1 MSGPG
6 DAFSTQSPI
15 ATPDRSSVRLVSDFS
30 SNNASLS
37 NISTGY
43 DGAQGLLN
51 DSDCIEYTGNSLS
64 TPDKAYTP
72 ERPAIGSRLLSS
84 IQNAQ
89 PTAAALS
96 RSKTVLHSR
105 AKSLAAFVPKL
116 SPSAP
121 SPSPSPEQRPQTAQ
135 QNSSNKLFGDLFNG
149 ESAPVRLGIPASS
162 PLREKEEMEYI
173 MEYRSGLTERPR
185 KRASMLPQTPEKQK
199 TSWFGRKFASPS
211 HQQQTP
217 QQQQSPAVAHDD
229 LANMNIMTS
238 LFPHG
243 QSDEL
248 TPHAFNDLLVNAT
261 TLLQRMQS
269 AYKEKVDFIATMQ
282 PEMDVQREEVEEAEI
297 RSRHFK
303 LQLEDM
309 GRRAQEQEKAMQ
321 ELASQL
327 SEERFRHQEAREKE
341 ARKASRSFIKPTPL
355 PSPADETTDDETTPR
370 RRAAGGKRTSAGS
383 TDASDS
389 GFESDMDRDSE
400 SRWSQDPLDPA
411 AQRAVLSAPSPV
423 ITPTK
428 QRVGGINA
436 HAPHHSSNLRNS
448 VTSVS
453 KRLGSDGS
461 AWAVMERLRGEN
473 VALRAQVAEMQGELQ
488 GCIELIGRVRI

>member
-1 MSGPG
+1 MSGPA

-15 ATPDRSSVRLVSDFS
+15 ATPDRSSIRLVSDFPS
-30 SNNASLS
+30 HNRSLS

-43 DGAQGLLN
+43 DGAQGLLD
-51 DSDCIEYTGNSLS
+51 DSDCIEYTGHSLS
-64 TPDKAYTP
+64 NPDKAYTP
-72 ERPAIGSRLLSS
+72 ERQAIGSRLLSS
-84 IQNAQ
+84 LQNAQ

-116 SPSAP
+116 NPTAP
-121 SPSPSPEQRPQTAQ
+121 SLSPSPEQRPQTAQ
-135 QNSSNKLFGDLFNG
+135 QNSPNKFFGELFNG
-149 ESAPVRLGIPASS
+149 ESAPVRLGIPPSS

-185 KRASMLPQTPEKQK
+185 KRTSMLPHTPEKQK
-199 TSWFGRKFASPS
+199 TGWFGRKLASPS
-211 HQQQTP
+211 HQQ
-217 QQQQSPAVAHDD
+217 QQQQSPAVANDD

-238 LFPHG
+238 LFPNG
-243 QSDEL
+243 QSDDL
-248 TPHAFNDLLVNAT
+248 TPHAFNELLLNAT
-261 TLLQRMQS
+261 SLLQRMQH

-297 RSRHFK
+297 RSRHLK

-341 ARKASRSFIKPTPL
+341 ARKASRSFIKPAPL
-355 PSPADETTDDETTPR
+355 PTNADETTDDDETTPR
-370 RRAAGGKRTSAGS
+370 RRAAKRTSAGS
-383 TDASDS
+383 TDGSDS
-389 GFESDMDRDSE
+389 GFESDLDRDSE

-428 QRVGGINA
+428 QRLGAGNT

-448 VTSVS
+448 VTSMS

-473 VALRAQVAEMQGELQ
+473 VELRAQVAGMQRELQ
-488 GCIELIGRVRI
+488 GCIELIGRVGF

>member
-1 MSGPG
+1 MSGPA

-15 ATPDRSSVRLVSDFS
+15 ATPDRSSIRLVSDFHS
-30 SNNASLS
+30 RSGSLS
-37 NISTGY
+37 NISTEY

-51 DSDCIEYTGNSLS
+51 DADCIEYTGANLS

-72 ERPAIGSRLLSS
+72 ERQAIGSRLLSS
-84 IQNAQ
+84 IQSAQ

-116 SPSAP
+116 NPTAP
-121 SPSPSPEQRPQTAQ
+121 SLSPSPEQRPQTATH
-135 QNSSNKLFGDLFNG
+135 NSSNRFFGDFFNG
-149 ESAPVRLGIPASS
+149 ESAPVRLGIPPTS

-199 TSWFGRKFASPS
+199 TGWFGRKVASPL
-211 HQQQTP
+211 HQ
-217 QQQQSPAVAHDD
+217 QQQQSPAVVNDE

-238 LFPHG
+238 LFPNG

-248 TPHAFNDLLVNAT
+248 TPHAFNELFVNAT
-261 TLLQRMQS
+261 SLLQRMQT

-297 RSRHFK
+297 RSRHLK

-341 ARKASRSFIKPTPL
+341 ARKASRSFLNKPTSAPAAN
-355 PSPADETTDDETTPR
+355 ADETTDDETTPR
-370 RRAAGGKRTSAGS
+370 RKGAKRTSAGS

-389 GFESDMDRDSE
+389 GFESDLDRDSE

-411 AQRAVLSAPSPV
+411 TQRAVLASPSPI

-428 QRVGGINA
+428 QRLGAGNQ

-448 VTSVS
+448 VSSMS

-473 VALRAQVAEMQGELQ
+473 VELRAQVADMQKELQ
-488 GCIELIGRVRI
+488 SCIELIGYVRV

>member
-1 MSGPG
+1 MSGPA

-15 ATPDRSSVRLVSDFS
+15 ATPNRSSIRLVSDFPS
-30 SNNASLS
+30 HDDNLS

-43 DGAQGLLN
+43 DGAQGLL
-51 DSDCIEYTGNSLS
+51 DDAESIEYTGHSLS
-64 TPDKAYTP
+64 TPGKAYTP
-72 ERPAIGSRLLSS
+72 ERQAIGSRLLSS
-84 IQNAQ
+84 IQSAQ

-105 AKSLAAFVPKL
+105 AKSLAAFVPKFNPTAPTL
-116 SPSAP
+116 SPST
-121 SPSPSPEQRPQTAQ
+121 EQRPQSAHH
-135 QNSSNKLFGDLFNG
+135 NSSNRLFGDLFSG
-149 ESAPVRLGIPASS
+149 DSAPVRLGIPATS

-211 HQQQTP
+211 NL
-217 QQQQSPAVAHDD
+217 QQQQQQPPPPAMANDD
-229 LANMNIMTS
+229 FANMNIMTS
-238 LFPHG
+238 LFPNG
-243 QSDEL
+243 QSDDL
-248 TPHAFNDLLVNAT
+248 TPHAFNELLVNAT
-261 TLLQRMQS
+261 TLLQRMQH
-269 AYKEKVDFIATMQ
+269 AYKEKVDYIATMQ

-297 RSRHFK
+297 RSRHLK
-303 LQLEDM
+303 MQLEDM
-309 GRRAQEQEKAMQ
+309 GRRATEQEKAMQ

-341 ARKASRSFIKPTPL
+341 ARKASRSFLKPA
-355 PSPADETTDDETTPR
+355 PSPSNADETTDDETTPR
-370 RRAAGGKRTSAGS
+370 RKAAAKRTSAGS

-389 GFESDMDRDSE
+389 GFESDLDRE
-400 SRWSQDPLDPA
+400 SNPRWSQDPLDPA

-428 QRVGGINA
+428 QRPGTGNQ
-436 HAPHHSSNLRNS
+436 HAPYHSSNLRNS
-448 VTSVS
+448 VSNMS

-473 VALRAQVAEMQGELQ
+473 VELRAQVADMQKELQ
-488 GCIELIGRVRI
+488 SCIELIGCVRI